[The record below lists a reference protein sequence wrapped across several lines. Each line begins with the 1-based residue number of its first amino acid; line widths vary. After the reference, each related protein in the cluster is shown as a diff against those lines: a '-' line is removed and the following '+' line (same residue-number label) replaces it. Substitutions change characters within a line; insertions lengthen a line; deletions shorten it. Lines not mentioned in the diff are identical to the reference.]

1 MRTVQLTL
9 DEELVA
15 AVDKTAARLGTT
27 RSGFTRQALRQALAQ
42 ERERALE
49 RKHREGYARKPVR
62 RGEFSAWEAE
72 HAWGG
77 RETRGSPIARSISTN
92 CKRCRPA
99 ESAR

>member
-49 RKHREGYARKPVR
+49 RKHREGYLRKPVR
-62 RGEFSAWEAE
+62 RGEFSGWETE
-72 HAWGG
+72 HAWG
-77 RETRGSPIARSISTN
+77 EP
-92 CKRCRPA
+92 
-99 ESAR
+99 

>member
-15 AVDKTAARLGTT
+15 AVDKTATRLGTT

-49 RKHREGYARKPVR
+49 RKHREGYLRKPPR
-62 RGEFSAWEAE
+62 RGEFSGWERE
-72 HAWGG
+72 QAWG
-77 RETRGSPIARSISTN
+77 EP
-92 CKRCRPA
+92 
-99 ESAR
+99 